1 MTNLEVKVVNQHQ
14 DHNQEEVVENRDLE
28 TGIKRGEKVVIQIE
42 TARAQLKE
50 VDLQTTSPAWDVAL
64 KTTLRPHVPDIPHFV
79 EKDVKI
85 VLYIMLQLNVTKE
98 EEITK
103 APKEAPKEAEI
114 LEKLTKLPEEWTIWL
129 SKKKQLYQYS
139 QKMLPVCHLQ
149 TIFLEKI
156 DKYILQ

>member
-1 MTNLEVKVVNQHQ
+1 
-14 DHNQEEVVENRDLE
+14 
-28 TGIKRGEKVVIQIE
+28 
-42 TARAQLKE
+42 
-50 VDLQTTSPAWDVAL
+50 
-64 KTTLRPHVPDIPHFV
+64 
-79 EKDVKI
+79 
-85 VLYIMLQLNVTKE
+85 MLQLNVTNKE
-98 EEITK
+98 ETTI